1 MTSKRRQSNL
11 SLVCYLY
18 ITIHHLHNIQLA
30 SSRLSQ
36 SHSSHSLP
44 RSLPNRDNCLE
55 APCIYK
61 NECRDQNRIC
71 GESATHCNEQS
82 VWMPACGGGA
92 GLDKPTAAATTV
104 VALPPTPPP
113 TNRPTLAPSLNPTTA
128 WDLWTGN
135 KNQPTTTSNDSNDI
149 GTFANPTTAWDL
161 WTGNK
166 NQPTTTS
173 NDSNDSNDE
182 NAKEGQN
189 NQNTKAKEGD
199 GYTFDADRW
208 GYYGEKEDKGI
219 LDQMKDFA
227 TLNKAIAREKIHG
240 MILLTAT
247 AVLAW

>member
-135 KNQPTTTSNDSNDI
+135 KNQPTTTSNDSND
-149 GTFANPTTAWDL
+149 
-161 WTGNK
+161 
-166 NQPTTTS
+166 
-173 NDSNDSNDE
+173 E

-189 NQNTKAKEGD
+189 NQNTTAKEGD

-227 TLNKAIAREKIHG
+227 TLNKAIAREQIHG

-247 AVLAW
+247 AVLAWGVLS

>member
-1 MTSKRRQSNL
+1 
-11 SLVCYLY
+11 
-18 ITIHHLHNIQLA
+18 
-30 SSRLSQ
+30 
-36 SHSSHSLP
+36 
-44 RSLPNRDNCLE
+44 
-55 APCIYK
+55 
-61 NECRDQNRIC
+61 
-71 GESATHCNEQS
+71 
-82 VWMPACGGGA
+82 MPACGGGA

-113 TNRPTLAPSLNPTTA
+113 TNRPTLAPSL
-128 WDLWTGN
+128 
-135 KNQPTTTSNDSNDI
+135 
-149 GTFANPTTAWDL
+149 NPTTAWDL

-247 AVLAW
+247 AVLAWGVLS